1 MLTFDAAGLIPTIV
15 QDALTGRVLMLGWM
29 NEESLRRTRESGEVW
44 FWSRSRQEL
53 WHKGATSGNV
63 LRVREIRADCDGDAI
78 LVRAEP
84 AGPTC
89 HTGRESCFWQ
99 DLDGNVLEPPASGFL
114 NELEAIVASR
124 RGSSP
129 DESYTA
135 RLFEKG
141 RFKIAQKVGEEGL
154 ETAMAGVAQDDER
167 VIDESADLLFHLLV
181 LLNERGMPLRDV
193 LARLNERHTPNRPA
207 GSTQ

>member
-1 MLTFDAAGLIPTIV
+1 MLTFDASGFIPALI

-29 NEESLRRTRESGEVW
+29 NEESLQRTRESGEVW

-63 LRVREIRADCDGDAI
+63 LRVREIRADCDADCLLI
-78 LVRAEP
+78 RAAP

-89 HTGRESCFWQ
+89 HTGRDSCFWQ
-99 DLDGNVLEPPASGFL
+99 DLDGNVLQPPPSGFL
-114 NELEAIVASR
+114 DELETIVASR
-124 RGSSP
+124 RAATP

-154 ETAMAGVAQDDER
+154 ETAMAGVAQDDDR
-167 VIDESADLLFHLLV
+167 LTDESADLLFHLLV
-181 LLNERGMPLRDV
+181 LLNERSIPLRDV
-193 LARLNERHTPNRPA
+193 LGRLAERHNA
-207 GSTQ
+207 H

>member
-1 MLTFDAAGLIPTIV
+1 MKPQFDSNGLIPAII
-15 QDALTGRVLMLGWM
+15 QDAITGRVLMLGWM
-29 NEESLRRTRESGEVW
+29 NAESLRLTQESGDVW

-63 LRVREIRADCDGDAI
+63 LRVREIRADCDADCI

-99 DLDGNVLEPPASGFL
+99 DGDGNVIEDAPRAGFL
-114 NELEAIVASR
+114 DELDGIIAQR
-124 RGSSP
+124 RAAAP
-129 DESYTA
+129 DTSYTA
-135 RLFEKG
+135 KLFAKG

-154 ETAMAGVAQDDER
+154 ETAMAGVAQDDDR
-167 VIDESADLLFHLLV
+167 LTDEAADLLYHLLV
-181 LLNERGMPLRDV
+181 LMNERGVPMRRV
-193 LARLNERHTPNRPA
+193 LERLAERHQRRTTGP
-207 GSTQ
+207 